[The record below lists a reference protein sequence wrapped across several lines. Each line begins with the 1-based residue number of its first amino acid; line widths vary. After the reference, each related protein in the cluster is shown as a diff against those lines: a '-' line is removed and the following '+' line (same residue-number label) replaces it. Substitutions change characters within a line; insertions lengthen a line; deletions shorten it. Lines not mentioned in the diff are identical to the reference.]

1 MSKQEDISASEVKR
15 LMLANYRRYRNGE
28 ITENKAFKENAI
40 LGNILKA
47 IEVSEEAER
56 IEALE
61 QAINRLKIEEE

>member
-1 MSKQEDISASEVKR
+1 MNKQDEITASEVKR

-47 IEVSEEAER
+47 IEVSEETER
-56 IEALE
+56 IAALE
-61 QAINRLKIEEE
+61 QTLKSLKQEED

>member
-1 MSKQEDISASEVKR
+1 MNKQDEITASEVKR

-47 IEVSEEAER
+47 IEVSEETER
-56 IEALE
+56 ITALE
-61 QAINRLKIEEE
+61 QTLKSLKQEED